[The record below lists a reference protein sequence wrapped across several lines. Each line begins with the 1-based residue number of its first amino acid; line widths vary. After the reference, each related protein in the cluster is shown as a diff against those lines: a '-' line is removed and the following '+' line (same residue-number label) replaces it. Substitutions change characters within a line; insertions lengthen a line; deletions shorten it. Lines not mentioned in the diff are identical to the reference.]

1 MIWGSNIS
9 KEDAHST
16 AHGMKEAMPVY
27 VDSGETALSGGR
39 GIRTEKKMLRRKQS
53 ADGFKGQEED
63 KRERQGHT
71 KTVREPGGGHVYP

>member
-16 AHGMKEAMPVY
+16 PHGVKEAMPVY

-39 GIRTEKKMLRRKQS
+39 GIRTEKKNAQK
-53 ADGFKGQEED
+53 
-63 KRERQGHT
+63 
-71 KTVREPGGGHVYP
+71 KTIS

>member
-39 GIRTEKKMLRRKQS
+39 GIRTEKKNAQK
-53 ADGFKGQEED
+53 
-63 KRERQGHT
+63 
-71 KTVREPGGGHVYP
+71 KTIS

>member
-16 AHGMKEAMPVY
+16 PHGMKEAMPVY
-27 VDSGETALSGGR
+27 VGSGETALSGGR
-39 GIRTEKKMLRRKQS
+39 GIRTDKKKMLRRKQS

-63 KRERQGHT
+63 RRER
-71 KTVREPGGGHVYP
+71 